1 MTATDLPEPAP
12 ATRRER
18 RPARRNTRKIGIVV
32 AMLVGLLLV
41 PMLAAGAWVY
51 FQLHPRGALGERVVV
66 TVQPGWGTSQI
77 GDELA
82 RVGVIGS
89 GLVFRL

>member
-1 MTATDLPEPAP
+1 MSDVIGTDLPEPAP

-18 RPARRNTRKIGIVV
+18 RPVRRNTRNTRKVGIVV
-32 AMLVGLLLV
+32 AVLVALLLV
-41 PMLAAGAWVY
+41 PFIAAGAWVY
-51 FQLHPRGALGERVVV
+51 FQLHPRGAPGERVVV

-82 RVGVIGS
+82 RVGVI
-89 GLVFRL
+89 